1 MKKIITLLV
10 AFMLSLGMYASQPPS
25 ETLTLHPSSSSKDD
39 GRGNPSPRS
48 IQSPLFI
55 LKENHKLIL
64 PTNEEAVEMI
74 VMQSNDIVYQD
85 IISAETSVV
94 EIPANVQGDC
104 VIQLTIGET
113 VYIGKVQ
120 F

>member
-10 AFMLSLGMYASQPPS
+10 LFMFSLGMYANQPPS

-48 IQSPLFI
+48 ILSPLFI
-55 LKENHKLIL
+55 IKENHSLIL
-64 PTNEEAVEMI
+64 PTNEEGVEII
-74 VMQSNDIVYQD
+74 VKQSNDIIYQD
-85 IISAETSVV
+85 IISAGTSVI